1 MQENFQAMSD
11 DRAVFENVPSTVPQP
26 KSACAS
32 CLEVC
37 GGNHW
42 KSCGE
47 RVCVMLVGLLK
58 AWGNGY
64 CSCWTTWSLV
74 LGASKC
80 RGGTPILN
88 HTGREICVISL
99 ATFTI
104 PVCRWI
110 PSDDNLADEPS
121 RSKRYRPI
129 TYSDIDQRGMTAKE
143 STPGSEL
150 FAVLSA
156 GAARVAGEEAQ
167 SRKLSRVRSCA
178 GVAGLS
184 RGRPEPCP
192 TTTTNS
198 GPRCSGESGLSA
210 PSSAS
215 RPSSSGA

>member
-1 MQENFQAMSD
+1 MEILQREGLRHACRSTESLGKRVLFLLDNMAM
-11 DRAVFENVPSTVPQP
+11 
-26 KSACAS
+26 
-32 CLEVC
+32 
-37 GGNHW
+37 
-42 KSCGE
+42 
-47 RVCVMLVGLLK
+47 
-58 AWGNGY
+58 
-64 CSCWTTWSLV
+64 V

-80 RGGTPILN
+80 RGGTPNLN

-99 ATFTI
+99 AAFTI

-110 PSDDNLADEPS
+110 ASEDNLADEPS

-129 TYSDIDQRGMTAKE
+129 TYSDIDQRGMTAKG

-184 RGRPEPCP
+184 RGRTEPCP

-215 RPSSSGA
+215 RPSSSGAEPPQPRFSATQSRSTSF

>member
-1 MQENFQAMSD
+1 M
-11 DRAVFENVPSTVPQP
+11 
-26 KSACAS
+26 
-32 CLEVC
+32 
-37 GGNHW
+37 
-42 KSCGE
+42 
-47 RVCVMLVGLLK
+47 
-58 AWGNGY
+58 
-64 CSCWTTWSLV
+64 V

-80 RGGTPILN
+80 RGGTPNLN

-110 PSDDNLADEPS
+110 ASEDNLADEPS

-129 TYSDIDQRGMTAKE
+129 TYSDIDQRGMTAKG

-184 RGRPEPCP
+184 RGRTEPCP

-215 RPSSSGA
+215 RPSSSGAEPPQPRFSATQSRSTSF

>member
-1 MQENFQAMSD
+1 MF
-11 DRAVFENVPSTVPQP
+11 
-26 KSACAS
+26 
-32 CLEVC
+32 
-37 GGNHW
+37 
-42 KSCGE
+42 
-47 RVCVMLVGLLK
+47 LLDNM
-58 AWGNGY
+58 A
-64 CSCWTTWSLV
+64 LV
-74 LGASKC
+74 LGASEG
-80 RGGTPILN
+80 RGGTPNLN

-99 ATFTI
+99 AAFTI

-110 PSDDNLADEPS
+110 ASEDNLADEPS
-121 RSKRYRPI
+121 HSKRYRPI
-129 TYSDIDQRGMTAKE
+129 TYSDIDQRGMTAKG

-178 GVAGLS
+178 GVAGLR
-184 RGRPEPCP
+184 RGRTEPCP

-215 RPSSSGA
+215 RPSSSGAEPPQPRFSATQSRSTSF